1 MRTTQL
7 RRLLVLG
14 ASAAASVAIAAC
26 GSSSSSSS
34 SSSSASS
41 GATTA
46 GTSSTSSGASSTAGG
61 TSKVGKKTIAY
72 VEIYLPAPIDL
83 RDNEIFKMAAAK
95 VGWTVD
101 TTDAGGNGQ
110 TADQNMQAA
119 VNDHVNAIIT
129 DADPSLIES
138 GLKAAKAAKIP
149 VISIGGENTHGLDS
163 LESGVYT
170 ESDGAMSQALG
181 KELCSEVKPGSEI
194 ALLRFDLFYSGK
206 IRGDTIDKMA
216 TACGLK
222 VVAQPAT
229 QQTFASA
236 NSNMSA
242 ILQQYPN
249 LAAVVPVY
257 DTFMSGAVQAIK
269 TAGKQNQ
276 VKVFGFYADSVD
288 NPLMRANKNIVG
300 VVDGTQGYG
309 APLAVTNLLAYFA
322 HGTKIPHSQPKNLY
336 SYKVIT
342 QSDIPPVGQDG
353 PLPFSAY
360 INKYLPIWQSKYG
373 VK

>member
-1 MRTTQL
+1 MRPTQL
-7 RRLLVLG
+7 RRLLVLS

-34 SSSSASS
+34 SSSSAAASTGSSTSISAAASS
-41 GATTA
+41 G
-46 GTSSTSSGASSTAGG
+46 SSTSS
-61 TSKVGKKTIAY
+61 VGHKKIAY
-72 VEIYLPAPIDL
+72 VEIFLQAPIDL
-83 RDNEIFKMAAAK
+83 RDNEIFKQAAAK

-101 TTDAGGNGQ
+101 TTDADGNGQ
-110 TADQNMQAA
+110 TAEQNMQAA

-129 DADPSLIES
+129 DADPSLIEA

-149 VISIGGENTHGLDS
+149 VISIGGENTHSLDS

-181 KELCSEVKPGSEI
+181 KDVCSSVKPGSEI
-194 ALLRFDLFYSGK
+194 AILRFDLFYSGK
-206 IRGDTIDKMA
+206 IRGDTIEKMA
-216 TACGLK
+216 KACGLK

-229 QQTFASA
+229 QQTFASSDQNTA
-236 NSNMSA
+236 A
-242 ILQQYPN
+242 ILQQYPD

-269 TAGKQNQ
+269 TANKENQ

-322 HGTKIPHSQPKNLY
+322 KHTPIPHSQPNGLY

-360 INKYLPIWQSKYG
+360 INKYLPIWQKDYG